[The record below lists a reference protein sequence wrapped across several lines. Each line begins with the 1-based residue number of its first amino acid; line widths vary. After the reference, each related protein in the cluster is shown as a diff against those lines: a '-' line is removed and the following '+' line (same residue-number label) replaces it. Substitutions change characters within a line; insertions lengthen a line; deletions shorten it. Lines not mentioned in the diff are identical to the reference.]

1 MKKDLV
7 SIIINSHNGSKYIK
21 RSVNSVLN
29 QSYENLEVIFW
40 DNCSVDDTKK
50 EIERNSFDKRF
61 KYFYSSHFSKLY
73 KAKCEAIKLAKGEY
87 LAFLDVDDWWNESKL
102 EKQIMEMKKIIF

>member
-50 EIERNSFDKRF
+50 EIERNSLINALNIFIHHILVN
-61 KYFYSSHFSKLY
+61 STKLR
-73 KAKCEAIKLAKGEY
+73 
-87 LAFLDVDDWWNESKL
+87 VM
-102 EKQIMEMKKIIF
+102 Q